1 MSLLIPLIA
10 TIVGILC
17 GEYLNGPIYGFIP
30 VVAALCTYI
39 LLLRKIHIPVI
50 ALKLNRFHSIWIF
63 LLFLGLG
70 LFSSWYHSVDSY
82 NNKFI
87 HGIEEE
93 PER

>member
-1 MSLLIPLIA
+1 MYVYI
-10 TIVGILC
+10 IVKKDS
-17 GEYLNGPIYGFIP
+17 Y
-30 VVAALCTYI
+30 T
-39 LLLRKIHIPVI
+39 PVI

-87 HGIEEE
+87 HGIEGGTGEVTDVNSYASQ
-93 PER
+93 RSYKSKGIKSC